1 MTGMMR
7 LLYTLFIFMLL
18 PVYGALAGS
27 VVLEGKYQHKNIFVV
42 NAIADDGVGFCVYEI
57 TINGEVSSDEVN
69 STAFEIDLSVYGMKL
84 GDNVVIVIKH
94 KDGCEPRILN
104 PGALEPRPTFE
115 TASIQVDAA
124 GMLTWETLNEQ
135 GKLPFIVQ
143 QYKWN
148 KWVSV
153 GEVTGKGTSVKNSYA
168 FQTTPISGTNKF
180 RVVQKGQEG
189 GGDRVS
195 PPAEY
200 VASKAP
206 VTQTFDKKTKSIK
219 FSVETN
225 YELYNEYGQ
234 IIKRG
239 FGTGVDLSSM
249 PKGFYYVSF
258 DSLTEKVDRR

>member
-1 MTGMMR
+1 MR
-7 LLYTLFIFMLL
+7 LLYVLFIMLL
-18 PVYGALAGS
+18 FPAFSALASS
-27 VVLEGKYQHKNIFVV
+27 VVLEGKYQQKNVFVV
-42 NAIADDGVGFCVYEI
+42 NSIAADGVGFCVYEV
-57 TINGEVSSDEVN
+57 TVNGEVTSDEVN
-69 STAFEIDLSVYGMKL
+69 SSAFEIDLSVYGLKL

-94 KDGCEPRILN
+94 KDDCEPRVLN
-104 PGALEPRPTFE
+104 PNALEPRPTFE
-115 TASIQVDAA
+115 TTSIQVDAS

-153 GEVTGKGTSVKNSYA
+153 GEVTGKGTSVKNNYS
-168 FQTTPISGTNKF
+168 FQTTPVSGVNRF
-180 RVVQKGQEG
+180 RIVQKGQEG

-195 PPAEY
+195 PPTEY
-200 VASKAP
+200 TSTKTP
-206 VTQTFDKKTKSIK
+206 VTQTYDKKTKAIV
-219 FSVETN
+219 FSAETN

-239 FGTGVDLSSM
+239 FGTGVDLSNM

-258 DSLTEKVDRR
+258 DSLTDKVDRR